1 MKRFIA
7 LIVTIVLILGF
18 GGAGALAEAG
28 VNPAGEPVPDP
39 EQGYIFKIN
48 ETAAES
54 GCLEDALQ
62 EDAAE
67 PVYEPEGL
75 YATEDLSVIREL
87 AASGEIEYWEPNAT
101 VTLFEED
108 GLSGVVGAASGSTD
122 GWVRKMLGYAYAR
135 EQGITGEGVRIGI
148 IDSGLAAEY
157 AAFTDAVIEPG
168 CNYLED
174 AGSEMRANTEDT
186 YGHGTAVCSIITSRD
201 YGLAP
206 EVTVIPLKCF
216 DSKSDGTIA
225 GISEAVYEA
234 VDVYHCDIINMSL
247 GVSADYS
254 TLAEAIEY
262 ARGKGVTVV
271 AVAGNLPFGMTS
283 TGQDSAYYPGAYESV
298 IGVGAVD
305 YKKAIWSRS
314 VQNVYVNLAAPG
326 KDVEKYNISTHRFD
340 TGSGTSYAT
349 PAVTAAVALALS
361 ENPGLTPEE
370 IDCLV
375 TETAEDLGAEG
386 RDNAFGYGLL
396 NLGLFLTKALGD
408 EGRPVVSEYN
418 GKTCLSGWF
427 GEASEEHLDLLSF
440 YAGDGRLIEAWFAD
454 PDVGMLNNVEETPGG
469 TALPENGR
477 CCSIR
482 LDPQNWM
489 PLTEAK
495 NASM

>member
-18 GGAGALAEAG
+18 GGAGTLAEAG
-28 VNPAGEPVPDP
+28 VNPAGEPASDP

-67 PVYEPEGL
+67 PVYAPEGL
-75 YATEDLSVIREL
+75 YVTEDLSVIREL
-87 AASGEIEYWEPNAT
+87 TASGEIEYWEPNAT
-101 VTLFEED
+101 VTLFEEY
-108 GLSGVVGAASGSTD
+108 GLSGVVGETSGSTD
-122 GWVRKMLGYAYAR
+122 GWVRKMLGYSYAR
-135 EQGITGEGVRIGI
+135 EQGITGKGVRIGI
-148 IDSGLAAEY
+148 IDSGLAEEY
-157 AAFTDAVIEPG
+157 AAYTDAVIETG
-168 CNYLED
+168 CSYTTSGG
-174 AGSEMRANTEDT
+174 ASTEDT
-186 YGHGTAVCSIITSRD
+186 YGHGTAVCSVITSRD
-201 YGLAP
+201 CGLAP

-216 DSKSDGTIA
+216 NNRNDGTIG
-225 GISEAVYEA
+225 GITQAVYEA
-234 VDVYHCDIINMSL
+234 VDVYDCDVVNMSL
-247 GVSADYS
+247 GVSADYPS
-254 TLAEAIEY
+254 LADAVEY
-262 ARGKGVTVV
+262 ARRNGVTVV

-326 KDVEKYNISTHRFD
+326 KDVDKYNISTHRFD

-418 GKTCLSGWF
+418 GKTCLSCWF
-427 GEASEEHLDLLSF
+427 GANSEEHLDLLSF

-454 PDVGMLNNVEETPGG
+454 PDAGMLNNVEETPGG

-477 CCSIR
+477 CCSMR